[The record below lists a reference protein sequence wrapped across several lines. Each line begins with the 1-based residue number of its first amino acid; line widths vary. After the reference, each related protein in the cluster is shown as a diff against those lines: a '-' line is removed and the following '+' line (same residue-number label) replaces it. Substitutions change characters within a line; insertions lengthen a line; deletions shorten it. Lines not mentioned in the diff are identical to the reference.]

1 MDIERSRCF
10 DSSNSTFSNQSKK
23 TFMSRVIESFLEESF
38 QLIYSIFDHQCIDSR
53 LDSVPD
59 G

>member
-1 MDIERSRCF
+1 
-10 DSSNSTFSNQSKK
+10 
-23 TFMSRVIESFLEESF
+23 MSRVIESFLEEF
-38 QLIYSIFDHQCIDSR
+38 FLLIYSIFDHQCIDSR